1 MKEQDYSTIW
11 TEWAAANSRFAKA
24 GGSCSYESEVQNSS
38 FLHLMKF
45 NAKSPRLRV
54 AAKR

>member
-1 MKEQDYSTIW
+1 MKEQDYSTSW